1 MNRFLIIFLLTLA
14 GNSLFADFV
23 QYSGVSYISQ
33 NTSVEDIFPNS
44 LKIENQLRQTIF
56 NYLEDNVKGNSSLK
70 LEVSDSFEKDP
81 LSLILSLDN
90 ENISAIL
97 LNDKCL
103 RTYSIGIQVITFS
116 PKSQQIISIKPFA
129 IRKIYL
135 DPLIKDTCSITN
147 PKEDLLRFSEIF
159 FGLDINR
166 SDYSDLTNLIDEEL
180 VAKVKEMSLKNSSFS
195 NADSFLKP
203 IFDNILDSDYSVL
216 QNQTFFVG
224 VDDIILSKF
233 SKDQM
238 GGLKDL
244 EKNHVFLDKNT
255 QDFDERQFKVWAGQQ
270 FSKWFS
276 ETFDYP
282 LIPYVKGKSLGRD
295 IAIKFADQDKILN
308 LKLPKLDFGFTIKL
322 KGFKKVKLDES
333 NLREAYAWAAFS
345 DIEFHNVG
353 IEKITEIGLKNV
365 LTEEVNKGDSVDD
378 WSNFNLS
385 FNRIMKDYISNLQI
399 PNKKW
404 ISKSSKMT
412 NKEFKKHSNLV
423 KTNIKLENVK
433 K

>member
-1 MNRFLIIFLLTLA
+1 MRNLLIFILVFP
-14 GNSLFADFV
+14 FIIVADFV

-135 DPLIKDTCSITN
+135 DPLIKDTCSIAN

-159 FGLDINR
+159 FGLDIKR
-166 SDYSDLTNLIDEEL
+166 SDYSDLTSLIDEEL

-224 VDDIILSKF
+224 VDDIALSKF

-244 EKNHVFLDKNT
+244 GKNHVFLDKNT

-365 LTEEVNKGDSVDD
+365 LTEEVNKGDSVDEP
-378 WSNFNLS
+378 SKVLS
-385 FNRIMKDYISNLQI
+385 VYHRWLLQL
-399 PNKKW
+399 
-404 ISKSSKMT
+404 
-412 NKEFKKHSNLV
+412 FVLC
-423 KTNIKLENVK
+423 
-433 K
+433 

>member
-203 IFDNILDSDYSVL
+203 IFDNILGSDYSVL

-224 VDDIILSKF
+224 VDDITLSKF

-308 LKLPKLDFGFTIKL
+308 LKLPKLDFGFTIEL

-399 PNKKW
+399 PDKKW

>member
-1 MNRFLIIFLLTLA
+1 MRNLLIFILVFP
-14 GNSLFADFV
+14 FIIVADFV

-159 FGLDINR
+159 FGLDIKR
-166 SDYSDLTNLIDEEL
+166 SDYSDLTSLIDEEL

-224 VDDIILSKF
+224 VDDIALSKF

-365 LTEEVNKGDSVDD
+365 LTEEVNKGDSVDEP
-378 WSNFNLS
+378 SKVLS
-385 FNRIMKDYISNLQI
+385 VYHRWLLQL
-399 PNKKW
+399 
-404 ISKSSKMT
+404 
-412 NKEFKKHSNLV
+412 FVLC
-423 KTNIKLENVK
+423 
-433 K
+433 

>member
-203 IFDNILDSDYSVL
+203 IFNNILDSDYSVL

-224 VDDIILSKF
+224 VDDIELSKF

-399 PNKKW
+399 PDKKW

>member
-1 MNRFLIIFLLTLA
+1 MRNLLIFILVFP
-14 GNSLFADFV
+14 FIIVADFV

-103 RTYSIGIQVITFS
+103 RTFSIGIQVITFS

-203 IFDNILDSDYSVL
+203 IFNNILDSDYSVL

-308 LKLPKLDFGFTIKL
+308 LKLPKLDFGFTIEL

-345 DIEFHNVG
+345 DIEFHNV
-353 IEKITEIGLKNV
+353 
-365 LTEEVNKGDSVDD
+365 
-378 WSNFNLS
+378 
-385 FNRIMKDYISNLQI
+385 
-399 PNKKW
+399 
-404 ISKSSKMT
+404 
-412 NKEFKKHSNLV
+412 
-423 KTNIKLENVK
+423 
-433 K
+433 

>member
-224 VDDIILSKF
+224 VDDITLSKF

-399 PNKKW
+399 PDKKW